1 MIFAVNHP
9 RFAERQA
16 LVADGLALALV
27 ASVPLSTSATAILA
41 VAWLI
46 GVIPTLRRGDG
57 GVVRAHAAL
66 WLPLLLV
73 ALGVA
78 GMFWADVAWIERW
91 KGLDSFLKLAAIPL
105 LMLQFRRSDRAML
118 ALWVYLGACAVVLA
132 LSALFYAVPS
142 LYWRDI
148 GTFPA
153 PFKNNSTQSGE
164 FVACIFILLSLAA
177 IAWQRGSRWLAAGA
191 VVLAAWCLHNIVFA
205 GTARTPLVVA
215 PVLLLA
221 LLVRM
226 RRPGIAVLSVATA
239 GVIAAGLWTA
249 SPYLRQRTTDI
260 WTEIQRYRE
269 KGELTSSGERLEFWK
284 KSLESIAT
292 GPVAGHGTGSIPEQ
306 FRIHTVG
313 QTGPYATVTPNPH
326 QQTFAVAIQLG
337 ILGVLALWAMWIA
350 HALLFR
356 GPGFAAWVGLLAV
369 IQNVVGSLFNSHLFD
384 FTQGWTYVIGVG
396 IAGGAVLKP
405 RDRASRETTP

>member
-1 MIFAVNHP
+1 MIFAVTHP
-9 RFAERQA
+9 RFAARQA

-46 GVIPTLRRGDG
+46 SVIPTLRRGDG
-57 GVVRAHAAL
+57 GLVRTHAAL

-73 ALGVA
+73 ALGVV
-78 GMFWADVAWIERW
+78 GMLWADVTWHERW
-91 KGLDSFLKLAAIPL
+91 KGLDSFIKLAAIPL

-118 ALWVYLGACAVVLA
+118 ALWVYLGACMLVLA
-132 LSALFYAVPS
+132 LSTFFYLVPS
-142 LYWRDI
+142 LYWRA

-164 FVACIFILLSLAA
+164 FVACIFILLYLAVL
-177 IAWQRGSRWLAAGA
+177 AWQRGWRWLAAAA
-191 VVLAAWCLHNIVFA
+191 VFLAVGCLHNIVFA

-221 LLVRM
+221 LLFRM
-226 RRPGIAVLSVATA
+226 RRPGLAVAALATA
-239 GVIAAGLWTA
+239 CAVAAAAWTA

-260 WTEIQRYRE
+260 WTEIQTYRE
-269 KGELTSSGERLEFWK
+269 QGALTSSGERLEFWK

-292 GPVAGHGTGSIPEQ
+292 APVIGHGTGSIPEQ
-306 FRIHTVG
+306 FRIYTAG

-326 QQTFAVAIQLG
+326 QQTFAVAVQLG
-337 ILGVLALWAMWIA
+337 LVGVLVLWAMWLA

-356 GPGFAAWVGLLAV
+356 DPGFAAWVGLLTV

-396 IAGGAVLKP
+396 IAGGAVLKR
-405 RDRASRETTP
+405 RDRRPDQPTS

>member
-1 MIFAVNHP
+1 MIFAMTDP
-9 RFAERQA
+9 RFAARQA

-41 VAWLI
+41 AAWLI
-46 GVIPTLRRGDG
+46 SVIPTLRRGDG
-57 GVVRAHAAL
+57 TVVRAHAAL
-66 WLPLLLV
+66 WLPLLMV
-73 ALGVA
+73 ALGIV
-78 GMFWADVAWIERW
+78 GMLWADVTWIARW
-91 KGLDSFLKLAAIPL
+91 QGLDSFLKLAAIPL
-105 LMLQFRRSDRAML
+105 LMLQFRRSDRAMW
-118 ALWVYLGACAVVLA
+118 ALWVYLGACALILA
-132 LSALFYAVPS
+132 LSTLFYAVPS

-164 FVACIFILLSLAA
+164 FVACIFILLYLAVL
-177 IAWQRGSRWLAAGA
+177 AWQRGWRWLAAGA
-191 VVLAAWCLHNIVFA
+191 VFFAAWCLHNIVFA

-221 LLVRM
+221 LLIRM
-226 RRPGIAVLSVATA
+226 RRPGIAAVSLVAA
-239 GVIAAGLWTA
+239 CVIAGGLWAA
-249 SPYLRQRTTDI
+249 SPYLRERTTDI

-269 KGELTSSGERLEFWK
+269 KGALTSSGERLEFWK

-292 GPVAGHGTGSIPEQ
+292 APVVGHGTGSIPEQ
-306 FRIHTVG
+306 FRIYTAG
-313 QTGPYATVTPNPH
+313 QSGPYATVTPNPH

-356 GPGFAAWVGLLAV
+356 GPGFATWVGLVAV

-396 IAGGAVLKP
+396 IAGGAVLKLRG
-405 RDRASRETTP
+405 RDNGKVP